1 MQNIVIGPM
10 LSHRAALRVNE
21 IMPIAAFESLEL
33 KDSINKRPY
42 YFNLLLLTKELV
54 PENTAFHLLCV

>member
-10 LSHRAALRVNE
+10 FSLRAAMRVNE
-21 IMPIAAFESLEL
+21 IMTTASFESFEL

-42 YFNLLLLTKELV
+42 YLNLLLLTKELV